1 MNFIFQIVTIGL
13 ILLNLTGLTLA
24 AKRLTESYA
33 LAKIAAPA
41 ALCLGMFFIEH
52 IVGLGNLFWLW
63 PLTTAVSAYL
73 VVTRHAALCSHWKVE
88 AVFLVGFAYVLFW
101 RYAFPD
107 IDPSSERLTNL
118 HFIGSYMPGTTLP
131 PVDTWLPPY
140 KLDFYYTFQHY
151 SAALMGRLFGLD
163 AGTSYNLAFC
173 VIYALAI
180 TAGVTAVSRF
190 CTSNGSR
197 VIATAAFALG
207 GSGAWPS
214 VHFMIEQPSLWS
226 SMRFI
231 GDVAQPTEPLTDFG
245 RWLVGLAF
253 PPQLPLDHPP
263 EKLPTETFGY
273 LASLGDYHA
282 PLGGFMLLT
291 LALACIAL
299 LHTKPH
305 DRSALAVLVVS
316 VPLSIITNAWTFPLQ
331 AALVGTWLIFQHAT
345 RRSLDWSVLIVA
357 GAASVLLIYPHLR
370 GFAIQS
376 LDFKTG
382 ISLVPDQEHTPWALG
397 LVLHWPLLGIL
408 ALSVF
413 QRKLSR
419 LTIYFAVLWS
429 GLFLFSEFF
438 HVDDLYG
445 GEFNRFNT
453 TLKWWPWIQAGAL
466 LTLGAMNL
474 SSPGRVSRYGS
485 AAVLLATA
493 GYGYD
498 LGNHWVNTPKTHVG
512 RLDGAAWVTDDPIEK
527 VMLDFLKNT
536 EPGIVLERA
545 EQGAYTYAPAMAMF
559 SSQRS
564 LLGWVDHER
573 VWRGYRTDLAATFE
587 QIGNFYTG
595 KLPNSTAW
603 LLQNQVRYVLWLKRD
618 NIEPYD
624 AFDTINAQIQGQY
637 DWKEFSAAG
646 QIRVGMW
653 VRRFF

>member
-1 MNFIFQIVTIGL
+1 MNYIFQIITIGL

-24 AKRLTESYA
+24 AKRLTESYE
-33 LAKIAAPA
+33 LAKIAAPV

-52 IVGLGNLFWLW
+52 FVGLGSLFWLW
-63 PLTTAVSAYL
+63 PLTTAVSVYL
-73 VVTRHAALCSHWKVE
+73 VVTRRALLFIHWKVE
-88 AVFLVGFAYVLFW
+88 AVFIFGFTYVLLW

-118 HFIGSYMPGTTLP
+118 HFIASYMPGSTLP

-163 AGTSYNLAFC
+163 AGTTYNVAFC
-173 VIYALAI
+173 TIYALAI
-180 TAGVTAVSRF
+180 TAGATAISRF

-197 VIATAAFALG
+197 AIAMAALVLG
-207 GSGAWPS
+207 GSGAWPF
-214 VHFMIEQPSLWS
+214 VHFMIEEPALYS

-231 GDVAQPTEPLTDFG
+231 GDVAQPTEPLSEFG
-245 RWLVGLAF
+245 QWLVELGF
-253 PPQLPLDHPP
+253 PPHLPLTHPP

-273 LASLGDYHA
+273 LVSLGDYHA

-299 LHTKPH
+299 LHKKPH
-305 DRSALAVLVVS
+305 DRSALAVLVAT
-316 VPLSIITNAWTFPLQ
+316 VPLSIVTNTWTFPLQ
-331 AALVGTWLIFQHAT
+331 VALVGTWFIFQHAT
-345 RRSLDWSVLIVA
+345 QRSSDWSVLIAAA
-357 GAASVLLIYPHLR
+357 GASVLLIYPHLR

-376 LDFKTG
+376 LDFKAR
-382 ISLVPDQEHTPWALG
+382 ISLVQAHEHTPWAML
-397 LVLHWPLLGIL
+397 LVLHWPLFGIL
-408 ALSVF
+408 AFSVF
-413 QRKLSR
+413 RRKLSG
-419 LTIYFAVLWS
+419 LTLYFALLWT

-438 HVDDLYG
+438 HVDELYE

-485 AAVLLATA
+485 AVVLLATA

-498 LGNHWVNTPKTHVG
+498 LGNHWFKTPKTHFA
-512 RLDGAAWVTDDPIEK
+512 RLDGAAWVTDDPITK

-545 EQGAYTYAPAMAMF
+545 ETGSYTYAPAMAIF
-559 SSQRS
+559 SGQRS

-573 VWRGYRTDLAATFE
+573 IWRGYRTDLAATFE
-587 QIGNFYTG
+587 QIGSFYAG
-595 KLPNSTAW
+595 KLANSTAW
-603 LLQNQVRYVLWLKRD
+603 LSHNQVRYVLWLKRD
-618 NIEPYD
+618 NIQPYD
-624 AFDTINAQIQGQY
+624 AFDAIHAQIKGQY
-637 DWKEFSAAG
+637 DWKEFSAADR
-646 QIRVGMW
+646 IRVGMW
-653 VRRFF
+653 VRRLF